1 MPRQASKQLAA
12 AHTAYRDRTEA
23 IRQRTHGII
32 TQQWRGLP
40 DYRDRSAETFAASA
54 SRVVQAGQRATAT
67 LTAAFN
73 EQAAKQLTGTAVP
86 SRLDLGRLA
95 KLREGADPF
104 DVYMRP
110 ARQVWWELS
119 KGVRFDQAAESG
131 LTRALTLAATD
142 LQLAKTDA
150 IAQTFEQDKR
160 VLAYERVAGDAAC
173 ELCAFASGQIS
184 KADEV
189 MPIHDNCACTAIP
202 IYDEARAADAQTIN
216 QIRGAAYDATD
227 DRRAFANSMTT
238 HDPSVLPPQ
247 VQSIREQNLKIT
259 ATWNDRF
266 R

>member
-1 MPRQASKQLAA
+1 MPARPNRQLVQ
-12 AHTAYRDRTEA
+12 AHTAYRDQTQA
-23 IRQRTHGII
+23 VRQRTQGILE
-32 TQQWRGLP
+32 QRWRGLP
-40 DYRDRSAETFAASA
+40 DYRDKNVEAFATSAA
-54 SRVVQAGQRATAT
+54 RVVRAGQRATAT
-67 LTAAFN
+67 LTAAFQ
-73 EQAAKQLTGTAVP
+73 EQAARQLTGLAIP
-86 SRLDLGRLA
+86 AKLDLGRLA

-238 HDPSVLPPQ
+238 ADPSVLPPQ

>member
-1 MPRQASKQLAA
+1 MPRQASRQVAA

-23 IRQRTHGII
+23 IRQRTHGIV

-54 SRVVQAGQRATAT
+54 SRVVRAAQRATAT

-73 EQAAKQLTGTAVP
+73 EQAARQITGTAIAN
-86 SRLDLGRLA
+86 RLDLGRLD

-110 ARQVWWELS
+110 ARQVWWDLS
-119 KGVRFDQAAESG
+119 KGARFDQAVESG

-150 IAQTFEQDKR
+150 IAQTFQQDTR
-160 VLAYERVAGDAAC
+160 VLAYERVAGDSAC
-173 ELCAFASGQIS
+173 ELCAYASGQIS

-202 IYDEARAADAQTIN
+202 IYDAARAADAQTVD
-216 QIRGAAYDATD
+216 QIRAAAYDATD
-227 DRRAFANSMTT
+227 TQRLFPNV
-238 HDPSVLPPQ
+238 DPSTLPAH
-247 VQSIREQNLKIT
+247 VQAQRERNQKVT